1 MTNGRIKLI
10 GGLIT
15 LYLFYVWTFVCP
27 LTTTSNS
34 GTFNNNSNDKLL
46 LTPINYHFCSISN
59 IYIKPHVLPIYENN
73 ISPVLNDLDDRFEIS
88 DKYESIVEY
97 VNSINEE
104 YGIMERVLSIGDHI
118 ADHIQCGIDSWNK
131 NVVPRLIIYWAL
143 VKHAFDE
150 YVVKNVVWGLEQVK
164 AIGFVQDV
172 IYWIDNNE
180 VIVKLKTSKQA
191 LKFHE
196 KSKFIQNEVKN
207 FINSNEFSPRVFKD
221 NVIQVVKDILGDK
234 GESEEHD
241 DKYSD
246 GDVGSSDDGY
256 SEDDELSEE
265 DLEPETVIITS
276 TIVVSES
283 SVNSTASSSSDED
296 EDEEEAEEENK
307 AISTDDPILGP
318 IYHEIN
324 YWETK
329 VNKTIGLAIKNLEY
343 EMNPIIDEK
352 IESIKPEISSIL
364 QYLQKTDH
372 LLYKK
377 MHEKISLI
385 NQDYALM
392 KETNDTEIE
401 TINRQEIRDDISN
414 CTKINEDE
422 GEKIQQLLISSHEEL
437 LVVYFEKLQE
447 TIDILESSSEQIIND
462 FQNQLNALI
471 SQLTT
476 EEDEINWFFWK
487 RFHAIK
493 SSLFDFRDNI
503 YNQANLYKENIN
515 EYRKQQQK
523 RQNQQDEILGLKKWE
538 DYLKNVEFTLN
549 FLLRD
554 NIEYLQIIR
563 AKANIAFQMREG
575 LVMDLL
581 EERER
586 QEKEREELEKQQV
599 LQKERELESEQ
610 EEVKEESKKSSE
622 EEIESEKDSNVE
634 GEHTDSKEKEEVV
647 EEQEQEEVLE
657 NDTQP
662 IEEPVVVKQLNDSIV
677 EDNESLDVESPIDV
691 EVEVEDENTPDFD
704 SKTRKDNE
712 QQQEEEVE
720 VVEEVIEEI
729 VEEVED

>member
-1 MTNGRIKLI
+1 
-10 GGLIT
+10 
-15 LYLFYVWTFVCP
+15 
-27 LTTTSNS
+27 
-34 GTFNNNSNDKLL
+34 
-46 LTPINYHFCSISN
+46 
-59 IYIKPHVLPIYENN
+59 
-73 ISPVLNDLDDRFEIS
+73 
-88 DKYESIVEY
+88 
-97 VNSINEE
+97 
-104 YGIMERVLSIGDHI
+104 MERVLSIGDHI

-276 TIVVSES
+276 TIVVK
-283 SVNSTASSSSDED
+283 
-296 EDEEEAEEENK
+296 EENK

-503 YNQANLYKENIN
+503 YNQANLY
-515 EYRKQQQK
+515 K